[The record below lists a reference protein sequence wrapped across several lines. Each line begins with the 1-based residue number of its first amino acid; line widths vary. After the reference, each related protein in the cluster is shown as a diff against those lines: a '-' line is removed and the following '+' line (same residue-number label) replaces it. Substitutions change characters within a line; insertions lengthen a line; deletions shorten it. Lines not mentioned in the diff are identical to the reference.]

1 MNISAENK
9 PLLLAF
15 SAIVSLLILVVISG
29 TGIIVPNEEVLILAC
44 FIGFVRLAYLN
55 ISGFVANEFNNYSDS
70 IYAVNALAFNNV
82 KGSLVVLIQC
92 FDFLDSLLSEISV
105 LADNISLYVEFVLE
119 RKVLADLFFIV
130 EDNLLL
136 ILRQSSEITKNHQH
150 QILLRLANEIC

>member
-44 FIGFVRLAYLN
+44 FTGFVRLAYIN

-119 RKVLADLFFIV
+119 RKVLVDLFFKV

>member
-55 ISGFVANEFNNYSDS
+55 ISGFVANEFN
-70 IYAVNALAFNNV
+70 
-82 KGSLVVLIQC
+82 
-92 FDFLDSLLSEISV
+92 
-105 LADNISLYVEFVLE
+105 
-119 RKVLADLFFIV
+119 
-130 EDNLLL
+130 
-136 ILRQSSEITKNHQH
+136 
-150 QILLRLANEIC
+150 